1 MNNILRDFF
10 LSLSDHELLNKG
22 AQRWGLRLGA
32 QKVVA
37 GTNIE
42 EMMNSLKELNAIG
55 ISSTIDNLGEFVNR
69 KEEALEAKA
78 QIIRMIEA
86 ECF

>member
-1 MNNILRDFF
+1 
-10 LSLSDHELLNKG
+10 
-22 AQRWGLRLGA
+22 
-32 QKVVA
+32 
-37 GTNIE
+37 
-42 EMMNSLKELNAIG
+42 MNSVKELNAIG

-78 QIIRMIEA
+78 QIIRVIEA

>member
-10 LSLSDHELLNKG
+10 LSLSDNELLNKG
-22 AQRWGLRLGA
+22 AQRWGLTLGA

-42 EMMNSLKELNAIG
+42 EMMNSVKELNAIG

-69 KEEALEAKA
+69 KEEALEVKA
-78 QIIRMIEA
+78 QIIRVIEA